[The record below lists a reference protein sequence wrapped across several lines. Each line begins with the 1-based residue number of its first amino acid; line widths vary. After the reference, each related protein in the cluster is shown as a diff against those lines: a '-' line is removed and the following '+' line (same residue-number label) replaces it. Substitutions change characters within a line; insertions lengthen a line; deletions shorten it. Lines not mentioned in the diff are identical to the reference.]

1 MHQSNLLSN
10 NQRRSSKRLVNQQ
23 KDLLLDQNGTTN
35 NGFGRNASGGKE
47 SDRSSSPLS
56 APLSWLKRCA
66 DTLLEQRQNNKKRRK
81 EEDVIAHGSE
91 DTTPCS
97 PDKSSNTSK
106 IEHTVKPFN
115 HTPVGAETS
124 IYIDKIITI
133 QEVTT
138 VGVERVTGDSEVLSG
153 LILLIPF
160 LFFHLI
166 GLYVASLYVVLPVS
180 SSFMDLEGALR
191 HDGDKVENNGNVAL
205 ETNGKH

>member
-23 KDLLLDQNGTTN
+23 KELLLDQNGTSN
-35 NGFGRNASGGKE
+35 NGFVRNASGRKE

-56 APLSWLKRCA
+56 APFSWLKRCA
-66 DTLLEQRQNNKKRRK
+66 DTLLEQRENNKKRRK
-81 EEDVIAHGSE
+81 EEDVVAYGSE

-97 PDKSSNTSK
+97 PENCSNTSK
-106 IEHTVKPFN
+106 IEHTVMPFN

-138 VGVERVTGDSEVLSG
+138 VGLERVAGDNEDSE
-153 LILLIPF
+153 F
-160 LFFHLI
+160 
-166 GLYVASLYVVLPVS
+166 AQ
-180 SSFMDLEGALR
+180 
-191 HDGDKVENNGNVAL
+191 DGDKVENNGKAAL
-205 ETNGKH
+205 ELNGKL